1 MSVKME
7 KKGSTIYVWKGSKY
21 TSAAVSIS
29 YIVIKKNLKISRTNT
44 SLFKDFSGIHFMW
57 NISLI
62 PYNSHKN
69 KPSWKYIHLLK
80 TSLD

>member
-29 YIVIKKNLKISRTNT
+29 YIVIKKLEDKPHQYQSIQRFFSEYTLCETYPWFRTTLTKTNQVENT
-44 SLFKDFSGIHFMW
+44 YTYQK
-57 NISLI
+57 
-62 PYNSHKN
+62 
-69 KPSWKYIHLLK
+69 LL
-80 TSLD
+80 